1 MDLRLTALLIS
12 IVSLSACA
20 SAPSAGAGETAPS
33 RAVANPLTFARIFSD
48 PPLEGRAPM
57 SLALSPDGALLTWLQ
72 PSESDSEVLD
82 LYARR
87 LPDGASAVL
96 VATKDLLGG
105 GEQKLTEQEKMALER
120 KRITKR
126 GITSYQWCGKGSDA
140 LIFPLSG
147 DLYLAR
153 LGEAGPV
160 VTRLTEDDEVPEINP
175 SCSPDGRQVAF
186 VKGADVVALDVSSGV
201 ARAVTTGGGG
211 TRTFGLAEFVAEE
224 EMGRHEGFWWSPDG
238 SRMIV
243 FEVDEAPVGIKRR
256 AQIHADH
263 TAIVDQRYPAAGEDN
278 AKVTAWL
285 YEVSRG
291 VVEVAGQSPKAKK
304 LMAPPKPPVRV
315 GTPNEDGYL
324 ARAGFFP
331 DGVPWVQW
339 QSRDQKT
346 VLVLE
351 VGADG
356 RTRELVRETDAV
368 WVELHDDLKALSGT
382 RRFLWSTERSGRR
395 QLVVVDRDSLEIKT
409 LTEEPEAVAGVLA
422 VEAMTQEGGEDGG
435 AGGHRV
441 FYAAYRDRGREQHV
455 FVTVVGA
462 DGQAKG
468 AATQLSTE
476 RGWHAATFS
485 PSGRF
490 YIDRYS
496 DAFVPTR
503 TTLHDTSGKAVHVI
517 DANPATELMKFA
529 RPAATWM
536 DVAAED
542 DSVMNGLL
550 LEPVGR
556 IAGRRYPVIAY
567 VYGGP
572 VAQTVR
578 RAWQRTWLPLMAW
591 THMGYGVFLLDNR
604 GMGGRDRAFGRGHHL
619 AMGEVEVN
627 DQKRGLEALRQ
638 VEWVDGGRIGIF
650 GWSYGGYL
658 AARAVLEENS
668 PWAAA
673 AAVAPVTDWTLYDT
687 HYTER
692 YLGKPEK
699 KDGVLVEGSAY
710 WRGDLVRRAAA
721 LSRPLL
727 LVHGTADDNV
737 LFDNTLKLSEALQNA
752 GKAFDVMIYPGKAHG
767 IAGRAAQRHVWETLT
782 RFFDRTLR

>member
-1 MDLRLTALLIS
+1 MDLRSTALL
-12 IVSLSACA
+12 SLSVTWLTACA
-20 SAPSAGAGETAPS
+20 SAPRAGPDEAKLLPRTI
-33 RAVANPLTFARIFSD
+33 ANPLTFARIFAD

-57 SLALSPDGALLTWLQ
+57 ALSLSPDGALLTWLQ

-87 LPDGASAVL
+87 LPEGASAVL

-105 GEQKLTEQEKMALER
+105 VEQKLTEQEKMALER
-120 KRITKR
+120 KRINKR

-153 LGEAGPV
+153 LGAGPV
-160 VTRLTEDDEVPEINP
+160 AVTRLTEDDEVPEINP
-175 SCSPDGRQVAF
+175 TCSPDGRLVAF
-186 VKGADVVALDVSSGV
+186 VKGADVVALDLTTRVSTP
-201 ARAVTTGGGG
+201 VTSGGGG
-211 TRTFGLAEFVAEE
+211 TRSFGLAEFIAQE

-238 SRMIV
+238 SKLIV

-263 TAIVDQRYPAAGEDN
+263 TAVVDQRYPAAGEDN

-285 YEVSRG
+285 YEVSSG
-291 VVEVAGQSPKAKK
+291 AAEAGGKGPKTKK
-304 LMAPPKPPVRV
+304 VMAARKPPVRV
-315 GTPNEDGYL
+315 ATPNEDGYL

-331 DGVPWVQW
+331 DGAPWVQW

-346 VLVLE
+346 LLVLE

-356 RTRELVRETDAV
+356 GTRELLRETDEV
-368 WVELHDDLKALSGT
+368 WVELHDDLKALAGT

-409 LTEEPEAVAGVLA
+409 LTDEPEAVAGVLA
-422 VEAMTQEGGEDGG
+422 VEAVTQEKGGD
-435 AGGHRV
+435 GGHRV
-441 FYAAYRDRGREQHV
+441 YFAAYRDRGREQHV
-455 FVTVVGA
+455 FALTASA
-462 DGQAKG
+462 DGGATG
-468 AATQLSTE
+468 AATQLTAE

-490 YIDRYS
+490 FIDRYS
-496 DAFVPTR
+496 DAFVPTQA
-503 TTLHDTSGKAVHVI
+503 TLRDSAGAVVHVI
-517 DANPATELMKFA
+517 DANPATELAGFEMPK
-529 RPAATWM
+529 ATWM
-536 DVAAED
+536 DIAAED
-542 DSVMNGLL
+542 GAMMNGLL

-556 IAGRRYPVIAY
+556 VERRRYPVIAY

-572 VAQTVR
+572 AAQTVR
-578 RAWQRTWLPLMAW
+578 RAWQRTWLPLVSW

-619 AMGEVEVN
+619 AMGEVEVR
-627 DQKRGLEALRQ
+627 DQKRGVEALRQ
-638 VEWVDGGRIGIF
+638 IPWVDGERIGIF

-658 AARAVLEENS
+658 AARAVLEEAS

-699 KDGVLVEGSAY
+699 KDGALVEGSAY
-710 WRGDLVRRAAA
+710 WRGDLVRRAGL

-737 LFDNTLKLSEALQNA
+737 LFDNTLKLSEALQTA

>member
-1 MDLRLTALLIS
+1 MDLRSAALLIFT
-12 IVSLSACA
+12 VTSLMACA
-20 SAPSAGAGETAPS
+20 SAPSEATAGLHTEVHPE
-33 RAVANPLTFARIFSD
+33 VARPLTFARIFSD

-57 SLALSPDGALLTWLQ
+57 ALSLSPDGALLTWLQ
-72 PSESDSEVLD
+72 PNASDSEVLD

-87 LPDGASAVL
+87 LPDGESAVL
-96 VATKDLLGG
+96 VATKDLLGSA
-105 GEQKLTEQEKMALER
+105 EQKLTEQEKMALER

-126 GITSYQWCGKGSDA
+126 RITSYQWCGKGSDA

-153 LGEAGPV
+153 IGGGPV
-160 VTRLTEDDEVPEINP
+160 AVTRLTNDDEVPEINP
-175 SCSPDGRQVAF
+175 ACSPDGSRVAF
-186 VKGADVVALDVSSGV
+186 VKGADVVALELATGK
-201 ARAVTTGGGG
+201 ATAVTSGGGG
-211 TRTFGLAEFVAEE
+211 TRTFGLAEFIAQE

-238 SRMIV
+238 TRMIV

-263 TAIVDQRYPAAGEDN
+263 TAIVDQRYPATGEDN

-285 YEVSRG
+285 YEVAQRSG
-291 VVEVAGQSPKAKK
+291 KTGK
-304 LMAPPKPPVRV
+304 PVRIA
-315 GTPNEDGYL
+315 TPEDDGYL
-324 ARAGFFP
+324 PRAGFFAGP
-331 DGVPWVQW
+331 AGGVPWVQW
-339 QSRDQKT
+339 QSRDQRT

-356 RTRELVRETDAV
+356 KTRELVRETDPI

-422 VEAMTQEGGEDGG
+422 VEALDPREG

-441 FYAAYRDRGREQHV
+441 YYAAFRDRGREQHV
-455 FVTVVGA
+455 FALVLGP
-462 DGQAKG
+462 DGLPRG
-468 AATQLSTE
+468 AATQLTKE
-476 RGWHAATFS
+476 VGWHAATFS

-490 YIDRYS
+490 FIDRYS

-503 TTLHDTSGKAVHVI
+503 TTLNDASGALVHVI
-517 DANPATELMKFA
+517 DANPATELAAFGK
-529 RPAATWM
+529 PKATWM
-536 DVAAED
+536 DIEAED
-542 DSVMNGLL
+542 GAVMNGLL
-550 LEPVGR
+550 LEPAGR
-556 IAGRRYPVIAY
+556 VAGRRYPVIAY

-572 VAQTVR
+572 AAQTVR

-619 AMGEVEVN
+619 AMGEVEVR
-627 DQKRGLEALRQ
+627 DQKRGVEALRK
-638 VEWVDGGRIGIF
+638 VEWVDGDKVGIF

-658 AARAVLEENS
+658 AARAVLEEAS

-699 KDGVLVEGSAY
+699 KDGALVEGSVY
-710 WRGDLVRRAAA
+710 WRGDLVRRAPE

-782 RFFDRTLR
+782 RFFDRTLRTPR